1 LEELQ
6 KKSQTGQSKAMK
18 VIGDASRTKE
28 DSLKNAIAIN
38 RQREA
43 DSMKNSSIKDMIR
56 RQKAGA

>member
-1 LEELQ
+1 
-6 KKSQTGQSKAMK
+6 MK

>member
-1 LEELQ
+1 MEELQ